1 MQTLN
6 ALRNGSDHTH
16 QYYDPYKLH
25 IFGITSNSHGKR
37 AGKLFDMV
45 LVQLVLRRHV
55 LGLLGNLVQ
64 EVTSLALRKRLTFC
78 WHEAKPVICVVF
90 YTNFI
95 LPREQPVC
103 SIKDSNDKGA
113 RNER

>member
-1 MQTLN
+1 MVQIIHVSIN
-6 ALRNGSDHTH
+6 
-16 QYYDPYKLH
+16 DPYNLH
-25 IFGITSNSHGKR
+25 TFRITSKSR
-37 AGKLFDMV
+37 KLFNVV

-55 LGLLGNLVQ
+55 LGLLSDLVQ